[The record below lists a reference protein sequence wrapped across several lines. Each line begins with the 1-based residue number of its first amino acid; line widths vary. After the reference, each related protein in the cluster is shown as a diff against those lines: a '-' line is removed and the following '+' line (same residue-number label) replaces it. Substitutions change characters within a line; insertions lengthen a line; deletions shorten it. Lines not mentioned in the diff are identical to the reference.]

1 MKSIQLQKWSSL
13 RLDPLTSDKQIPHNL
28 PKPLTQRLALRKA
41 DKTARIA
48 RLASCRTSFTEW
60 HTSAIQ
66 SILRTRRQLGFGILT
81 DWATTMWKG
90 SFINMYANLVHP
102 DRSHDG
108 NGPVV
113 HYTKMNKQI
122 VQKAFNMILTIQQVT
137 SNTTWWSDRRSQ
149 PRAQALGEHIQIIN
163 SPVSIIDAAA
173 RGYAVRHSFERQIGG
188 RTPQPGFTLPL
199 DPEITSLINELGS
212 MGVVVQH
219 VAPAESKQ
227 SQHKV
232 PHIDTTRLVLTE
244 LKRVLHIRGAPSSMT
259 SSNNLQSLY
268 NLARDN
274 NWILDSEADDTL
286 EIPRV
291 QGARFKNY
299 RVAPRNRHLT
309 RYSTGNGEQGRKF
322 VTKRRKRLQLRL
334 RVQRA
339 LCDTIQDSSTQT
351 QDALLRTRDTY
362 ISNESNRHLATS
374 KRKRLKKTYERDYRP
389 SRRRHCCRGT
399 HTPT

>member
-1 MKSIQLQKWSSL
+1 ML
-13 RLDPLTSDKQIPHNL
+13 
-28 PKPLTQRLALRKA
+28 
-41 DKTARIA
+41 
-48 RLASCRTSFTEW
+48 
-60 HTSAIQ
+60 
-66 SILRTRRQLGFGILT
+66 
-81 DWATTMWKG
+81 
-90 SFINMYANLVHP
+90 
-102 DRSHDG
+102 
-108 NGPVV
+108 
-113 HYTKMNKQI
+113 
-122 VQKAFNMILTIQQVT
+122 
-137 SNTTWWSDRRSQ
+137 
-149 PRAQALGEHIQIIN
+149 
-163 SPVSIIDAAA
+163 
-173 RGYAVRHSFERQIGG
+173 
-188 RTPQPGFTLPL
+188 
-199 DPEITSLINELGS
+199 
-212 MGVVVQH
+212 VQH
-219 VAPAESKQ
+219 VAPAKSQQ

-232 PHIDTTRLVLTE
+232 TRINTTRLVLTE

-268 NLARDN
+268 NLARYN

-374 KRKRLKKTYERDYRP
+374 KRKRLKKTY
-389 SRRRHCCRGT
+389 
-399 HTPT
+399 